1 VLALGR
7 SDATT
12 RLESASELLQALG
25 ARPLLA
31 ETDDLLRKAL
41 ALTS

>member
-1 VLALGR
+1 V
-7 SDATT
+7 S
-12 RLESASELLQALG
+12 RLESAGELLRGLR

-31 ETDDLLRKAL
+31 ETEELLGKAL